1 MTVSGRKS
9 LNGKTGVESTRDRE
23 CRLWRVSAALDKAS
37 QAWPTKAHSGAIHH
51 SKTRFL
57 ARRPHI
63 WLLFGGTQLP
73 PGRPAPSPGRRV
85 VSRWGGEGSL
95 SLDTGGRSGVLWHL
109 ADPPPS
115 SHRLG
120 LFMSP
125 GKLAETRPD
134 IKVPAASEEEARA
147 WECKLRPPLA
157 AGRGRFSPGWWQA
170 GPRPRPPL
178 SPVLPRPLL
187 I

>member
-63 WLLFGGTQLP
+63 WLLFGRTQPP

-109 ADPPPS
+109 ADPAAFQSSSRLIYVPWKAGRNPP
-115 SHRLG
+115 RYK
-120 LFMSP
+120 SP
-125 GKLAETRPD
+125 GRK
-134 IKVPAASEEEARA
+134 
-147 WECKLRPPLA
+147 
-157 AGRGRFSPGWWQA
+157 
-170 GPRPRPPL
+170 
-178 SPVLPRPLL
+178 
-187 I
+187 